1 MSDKEKLDVVN
12 YQKFKKCLE
21 SLERDLKGS
30 PKVLENLDISFEY
43 IMASLFPNIFNNI
56 KDAMTQEYIRGFND
70 GKDNNNSKIKPLIQK
85 EGEFSLINSKEF
97 IVLAIN
103 DLKNLIRVSVYDED
117 KESLTELVNELNNI
131 IKYYNVLLGREI

>member
-1 MSDKEKLDVVN
+1 MSNKEKLDVVS

-21 SLERDLKGS
+21 ILERDLKGS

-56 KDAMTQEYIRGFND
+56 KDAMAQEYIRGFND
-70 GKDNNNSKIKPLIQK
+70 GKDNKNSKIKPLIQK
-85 EGEFSLINSKEF
+85 EREFSLINSKEF
-97 IVLAIN
+97 VVLAIN
-103 DLKNLIRVSVYDED
+103 DLKNSIRISVYDED